1 MNDYIILRKSRL
13 DNEKYYQDERNTF
26 QKKKKKKEILF
37 NDKGI
42 INLDDTMIL
51 NVYAIIN
58 RA

>member
-13 DNEKYYQDERNTF
+13 DNEEYYQDERNTF

>member
-13 DNEKYYQDERNTF
+13 DNEEYYQDERNTF
-26 QKKKKKKEILF
+26 QKKKEILF